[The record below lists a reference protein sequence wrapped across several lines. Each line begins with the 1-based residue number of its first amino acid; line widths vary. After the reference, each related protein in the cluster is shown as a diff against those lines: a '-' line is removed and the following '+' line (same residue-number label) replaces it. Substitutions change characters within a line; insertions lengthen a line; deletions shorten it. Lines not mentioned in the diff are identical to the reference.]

1 MQHPNSTCPGGWVS
15 PEDLIFGFNEA
26 ERKEYRMGK
35 ILGWNP
41 NSRPVA
47 LRGMVSLRPRLSPV
61 KYQYLLAED
70 QRKQQ
75 MLRAGLQG
83 CRVWADGQLLWL
95 FFPFE
100 LQSRWSPG
108 SSEKRQPSPAQP
120 KRNSNSQARL
130 LSSSLK
136 ASQDCPCWLPC
147 AVVVAREPLTIFMCS
162 HMTGLRKGS
171 DMVGPGGIPEAAMP
185 SGCCWRPWPLV
196 PRDGSC
202 GEAPG

>member
-75 MLRAGLQG
+75 MFRASPQG

-100 LQSRWSPG
+100 LQSGWSPG

-120 KRNSNSQARL
+120 KRNSNSQGKASFLQPQGFPGLSVLVTMCCGGCQGTTYYFYVFPHDGPAERLRHGRSRRDPRSSDAQWARL
-130 LSSSLK
+130 ETL
-136 ASQDCPCWLPC
+136 A
-147 AVVVAREPLTIFMCS
+147 
-162 HMTGLRKGS
+162 TGAKGW
-171 DMVGPGGIPEAAMP
+171 EL
-185 SGCCWRPWPLV
+185 W
-196 PRDGSC
+196 
-202 GEAPG
+202 